1 MMLTEFEQ
9 LVLLMLHAYE
19 DGYTRCYFI
28 NQKALDKYNEL
39 KSQVAN
45 LLWEKIDPDQKINP
59 ELKPDQKCKKL
70 MEIQEQKKKLETGT
84 QDPTPD
90 LFTGANL
97 SDETDRKAGA

>member
-1 MMLTEFEQ
+1 MLTEFEQ
-9 LVLLMLHAYE
+9 LVLLMRHAYE

-28 NQKALDKYNEL
+28 SQKALDKYNEL
-39 KSQVAN
+39 KSQVDN

-59 ELKPDQKCKKL
+59 ELKPDQKFKKL
-70 MEIQEQKKKLETGT
+70 LEIQEQKKKLETGT

-97 SDETDRKAGA
+97 SDETDRKAGE

>member
-1 MMLTEFEQ
+1 MLTEFEQ

-28 NQKALDKYNEL
+28 NQKALDKYKEL

-59 ELKPDQKCKKL
+59 ELEPDQKLKKL
-70 MEIQEQKKKLETGT
+70 MQMQEQKKKLETGA

-90 LFTGANL
+90 LFAGANL
-97 SDETDRKAGA
+97 SDGSDGKAGER